1 MTETDTMQGVEAV
14 INSDARWSWQRI
26 GTLLVVGVAI
36 VLFAMLLWRFD
47 PSAVVGR
54 LGGLGWKVVLIFFP
68 YALVAACD
76 TLGWWF
82 AFPAPGC
89 PLHFSI
95 LFRLRLAA
103 KTVHDLTPVFL
114 MAGEI
119 TKIHLLRMR
128 DLPWGPT
135 VASVITA
142 KITIILAEVLFVLIG
157 LSAVLVEVPTA
168 ATHTLL
174 TGAGAGLV
182 LMLIALGRTLLWQR
196 SGLCQPLVSLGKRT
210 GVLSEAGGGV
220 EETLRGIDVLLMES
234 VGRHAVRFWSSSFW
248 HFLGWA
254 AGAVEVWIL
263 LALLGSP
270 VDPVSALM
278 IEALL
283 LIVQGLTGFLPTNLG
298 TLESGAIATFVWL
311 GLPAPDALALIL
323 VRRLRQLGWMAAGMG
338 FLAQMI
344 QPDTVIARES

>member
-1 MTETDTMQGVEAV
+1 
-14 INSDARWSWQRI
+14 
-26 GTLLVVGVAI
+26 
-36 VLFAMLLWRFD
+36 
-47 PSAVVGR
+47 
-54 LGGLGWKVVLIFFP
+54 
-68 YALVAACD
+68 
-76 TLGWWF
+76 
-82 AFPAPGC
+82 
-89 PLHFSI
+89 
-95 LFRLRLAA
+95 
-103 KTVHDLTPVFL
+103 
-114 MAGEI
+114 
-119 TKIHLLRMR
+119 
-128 DLPWGPT
+128 
-135 VASVITA
+135 
-142 KITIILAEVLFVLIG
+142 
-157 LSAVLVEVPTA
+157 
-168 ATHTLL
+168 
-174 TGAGAGLV
+174 
-182 LMLIALGRTLLWQR
+182 
-196 SGLCQPLVSLGKRT
+196 
-210 GVLSEAGGGV
+210 VLSEAGGGV